1 MDLKN
6 IKLEDIKLEDI
17 KAKLLGLADKKTLIK
32 FGISFG
38 AIVVFLIIYYS
49 ILNPIVNAKKAKL
62 AEMNAKQEEIIQI
75 SSKIKASKK
84 KIKKLRPK
92 YEEYSTLFHTRA
104 EVEGLYQ
111 TLSYHAEINGL
122 VISRIEKQKIL
133 EVSKDEALGKT
144 KKTSNSKKK
153 KKEST
158 LPNYALADFVAPK
171 DSNTPDYIGG
181 FAVTTGHGVQELVAK
196 YEADHDDYNA
206 ILVKALADRLAEAFA
221 EYLHAQA
228 RKDCG
233 FGQDEQLSNQDL
245 INERYRGIRPAPGYP
260 ACPDHT
266 EKGLLFDLLDAE
278 KHTGI
283 SLTESFAMMPAASVS
298 GLYFNH
304 PQSKYFAVGFI
315 GRDQVE
321 DYAKRK
327 DMSLEK
333 AEQWLAPQLNY
344 DPNA

>member
-153 KKEST
+153 KKESIAYYT
-158 LPNYALADFVAPK
+158 IPVNFEIQGDFLGYIKFKRALSLSKKMLNFDKESIKVVK
-171 DSNTPDYIGG
+171 SD
-181 FAVTTGHGVQELVAK
+181 TTGAIVINGVLTIV
-196 YEADHDDYNA
+196 
-206 ILVKALADRLAEAFA
+206 
-221 EYLHAQA
+221 
-228 RKDCG
+228 
-233 FGQDEQLSNQDL
+233 GQTDE
-245 INERYRGIRPAPGYP
+245 
-260 ACPDHT
+260 
-266 EKGLLFDLLDAE
+266 F
-278 KHTGI
+278 
-283 SLTESFAMMPAASVS
+283 F
-298 GLYFNH
+298 
-304 PQSKYFAVGFI
+304 
-315 GRDQVE
+315 
-321 DYAKRK
+321 
-327 DMSLEK
+327 
-333 AEQWLAPQLNY
+333 
-344 DPNA
+344 